1 MKTRKSTLVNA
12 DRIYIKHDWYFK
24 YVQSPLFVKFIL
36 TPQKICANNQI
47 GKR

>member
-1 MKTRKSTLVNA
+1 MKTRKSTSVIA

-24 YVQSPLFVKFIL
+24 YAQSPLFVKFIL